1 VRIFFKAAVSQN
13 GQHPLTGKEEEPAKG
28 KRKAEILKREIL
40 RES

>member
-13 GQHPLTGKEEEPAKG
+13 GQHPLTGKEEEPVK
-28 KRKAEILKREIL
+28 KIRKAMIPKREIP